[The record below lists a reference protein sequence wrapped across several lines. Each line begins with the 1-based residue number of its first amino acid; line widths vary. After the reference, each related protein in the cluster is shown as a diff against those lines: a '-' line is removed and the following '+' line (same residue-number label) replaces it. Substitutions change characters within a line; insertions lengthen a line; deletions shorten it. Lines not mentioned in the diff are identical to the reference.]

1 MELPKNSRL
10 HTDGAQ
16 NDGAESMKHITV
28 MAAALVAS
36 GCAMSPERFSQTR
49 LSLNDTEVCRSARD
63 ANASRN
69 SDFIQATQA
78 ELDRRSVMP
87 QACDKLIQE
96 EDTRNAVAALAVIA
110 IVGVAAAAAN
120 NSAGGYA
127 SSSTS
132 SAYSP
137 TSDYDWAWDQ
147 FYGASYEL
155 VWACRGIQ
163 TGKFADFYRCQYDPR
178 IDNRWPGK

>member
-1 MELPKNSRL
+1 MRL
-10 HTDGAQ
+10 IAF
-16 NDGAESMKHITV
+16 
-28 MAAALVAS
+28 MAAALAAS

-49 LSLNDTEVCRSARD
+49 FSLNDTEVCRSARD

-87 QACDKLIQE
+87 QVCDQLIQE

-110 IVGVAAAAAN
+110 IVGAAAVAA
-120 NSAGGYA
+120 NSSGAGYA
-127 SSSTS
+127 SPSTS
-132 SAYSP
+132 SAYSS

-163 TGKFADFYRCQYDPR
+163 TGQFANVDKCQYDPK
-178 IDNRWPGK
+178 IDSRWPAK